1 LAALQPEIVVM
12 EFGPALEGHERIQ
25 EILLGT
31 AAALRWLRT
40 EVVNRINRGMG
51 VVEILHELDYPP
63 DLFRVPWMRPLYG
76 CADYIVRDIFRGET
90 GWWDRNPTHLHPAHP
105 DAAGAAVF
113 SALENPA
120 AVLDRAREL
129 AEQGETQLA
138 LHVVD
143 ILALGPGDSAEVSE
157 ARALK
162 GELCVKLAESADSF
176 VSQSLY
182 VSSGR
187 IVSRG
192 APKPTGVR

>member
-1 LAALQPEIVVM
+1 
-12 EFGPALEGHERIQ
+12 
-25 EILLGT
+25 
-31 AAALRWLRT
+31 
-40 EVVNRINRGMG
+40 
-51 VVEILHELDYPP
+51 
-63 DLFRVPWMRPLYG
+63 
-76 CADYIVRDIFRGET
+76 
-90 GWWDRNPTHLHPAHP
+90 
-105 DAAGAAVF
+105 
-113 SALENPA
+113 
-120 AVLDRAREL
+120 
-129 AEQGETQLA
+129 LA

-143 ILALGPGDSAEVSE
+143 ILALGPGDSAEVSD